1 LAFNRHYDYSVMASQ
16 EDNMTLARM
25 LIDAGADIEG
35 NGVKQLS

>member
-1 LAFNRHYDYSVMASQ
+1 MEQIQ

-25 LIDAGADIEG
+25 LIDAKADIEG